1 MAGGLINFVTVSFK
15 QNVNWLETIKVIAP
29 YVVAIIGII
38 SGWII
43 PHLTKNI
50 EFEKNR
56 NQFLYEKKYNAY
68 VKYLSI
74 IDKYLEQSQETVL
87 LLHGFKGKFENKEK
101 FEKYKQILIAS
112 YRQFSNIC
120 SKLSMPGLEV
130 LIFVNKE
137 IQDEIKKIVEFDTQK
152 ELIID
157 SENDYFENASKVLE
171 YVKVLSRIADLLK
184 TDLRIGEIN

>member
-1 MAGGLINFVTVSFK
+1 
-15 QNVNWLETIKVIAP
+15 
-29 YVVAIIGII
+29 
-38 SGWII
+38 
-43 PHLTKNI
+43 
-50 EFEKNR
+50 
-56 NQFLYEKKYNAY
+56 
-68 VKYLSI
+68 
-74 IDKYLEQSQETVL
+74 
-87 LLHGFKGKFENKEK
+87 
-101 FEKYKQILIAS
+101 
-112 YRQFSNIC
+112 
-120 SKLSMPGLEV
+120 MPGLEV